1 MSKMKMAIGKFQVDI
16 KMKRLDLHFK
26 KELEKVR
33 KKSPIKMKSLDS
45 SQLKQIN
52 AFYDGFGFHGVDTRW
67 HEYLYAVTGRHFVNY
82 IPENFYHCT
91 IEPLY
96 TRGSADLEDKA
107 IMSRMLPG
115 IRMVP
120 NVLTNTNGVLFDESD
135 NVLSIDEA
143 VRYLNN
149 LGCDLIIKPS
159 RETGGGH
166 GRSIR

>member
-1 MSKMKMAIGKFQVDI
+1 MSKIKRAIGRLQLDI

-26 KELEKVR
+26 RELENVR
-33 KKSPIKMKSLDS
+33 KKSPIEVKSLDP

-52 AFYDGFGFHGVDTRW
+52 AFYNEFGFSGVDTQW
-67 HEYLYAVTGRHFVNY
+67 HEYLYAVTGRQFVNY

-96 TRGSADLEDKA
+96 TRGSVDLEDKS

-115 IRMVP
+115 IRMVS
-120 NVLTNTNGVLFDESD
+120 NVLINTNGVFFDESD
-135 NVLSIDEA
+135 DVLSTDEA

-149 LGCDLIIKPS
+149 LDCDLIIKPT
-159 RETGGGH
+159 RETGGY
-166 GRSIR
+166 GRSIS